1 MPHLI
6 DKLEVYIRS
15 LELASQ
21 IVSMSDEI
29 RPFRLAEQ
37 MAASAVSIASNISE
51 GAERTPKEFIR
62 FLDYARGSAAELH
75 TQLQIAIQSNRY
87 DLEVLKERAAEA
99 LQIKIML
106 HSFQLTLKH
115 RLDRSTANKAI

>member
-29 RPFRLAEQ
+29 RPFRFAEQ

-87 DLEVLKERAAEA
+87 DLEVLKARAAEA
-99 LQIKIML
+99 FQIKIMP
-106 HSFQLTLKH
+106 HSFQLLLKR
-115 RLDRSTANKAI
+115 RLERSTATKAI

>member
-29 RPFRLAEQ
+29 RPFRFAEQ

-62 FLDYARGSAAELH
+62 FLDYARGSASELH

-87 DLEVLKERAAEA
+87 DQEVLKARAAEA
-99 LQIKIML
+99 FQIKIML
-106 HSFQLTLKH
+106 HSFQLSLKR
-115 RLDRSTANKAI
+115 RLERSTATKAI

>member
-6 DKLEVYIRS
+6 DKLEVYKRS

-21 IVSMSDEI
+21 IVIMSDEI

-62 FLDYARGSAAELH
+62 FLDYSRGSASELH
-75 TQLQIAIQSNRY
+75 TQLLIAIQSNRY
-87 DLEVLKERAAEA
+87 DHEVLKARAAEA
-99 LQIKIML
+99 LQLKGML
-106 HSFQLTLKH
+106 FSLQQTLKR
-115 RLDRSTANKAI
+115 RLERSSVNNAI

>member
-6 DKLEVYIRS
+6 DKLEVYNRS

-29 RPFRLAEQ
+29 RPFRFAEQ

-62 FLDYARGSAAELH
+62 FLDYARGSASELH

-87 DLEVLKERAAEA
+87 DLEVLKARAAEA
-99 LQIKIML
+99 FQIKIML
-106 HSFQLTLKH
+106 HSFQLSLKR
-115 RLDRSTANKAI
+115 RLEKSTATKAI

>member
-6 DKLEVYIRS
+6 DKLEVYNRS

-29 RPFRLAEQ
+29 RPFRFAEQ

-87 DLEVLKERAAEA
+87 DLKVLKARATEA
-99 LQIKIML
+99 FQIKIML
-106 HSFQLTLKH
+106 HSFQLSLKS
-115 RLDRSTANKAI
+115 RLER